1 MDSASVATSTVSLS
15 KQQEGSAP
23 EIEEVPSTVETE
35 VTCNVSGETT
45 DTRTRAYLA
54 QSPYKKYRLSQ
65 PHSKAPMQSP
75 STVIGETIGRVGGKL
90 FSCLHGGRHYVPS
103 GSEENDLMFDV
114 HQQNPVAK
122 RALHN
127 PPTLHM
133 EEEEEK
139 KEDHRRLQFKR
150 TPNSILSNQDY
161 PTCDGCLKRIY
172 PTDSVTK
179 AFSPTRTF
187 HSNCFKC
194 YLCSSQLRYHGE
206 EVCIRI
212 PDEESEEGSL
222 FRHILLCQPCQ
233 QASQSEYSEKRLST
247 IAGTRV
253 APTENE
259 FGDVDGVLDEIG
271 EELEHVMMHN
281 YVPTCTICGGNF
293 LSYESNRVVIMGPT
307 LKFHYE
313 CWETGKPSVD
323 IQQRKLEPIQAVR
336 YLPNELILRIRSEES
351 ITTLYF
357 EWKNRLEDF
366 KSLVAE
372 SKSTNSLRVLY
383 SINENTNTG
392 SSIKRPWVPL
402 KYLYTF
408 ELVGEPLGK
417 CMLADSTSTISRK
430 TNEDVEAIG
439 CMRVSRFELHH
450 AVRIRIP
457 IVKEYHGRGHG
468 QDHLDLQKSTLTID
482 LIDE

>member
-1 MDSASVATSTVSLS
+1 MESVSTATSNLSLSKREAPAPEIVQTTSTV
-15 KQQEGSAP
+15 E
-23 EIEEVPSTVETE
+23 STVETE
-35 VTCNVSGETT
+35 VTCNVSGEST
-45 DTRTRAYLA
+45 DSKTRAYLA
-54 QSPYKKYRLSQ
+54 QTPYKKYRLSE
-65 PHSKAPMQSP
+65 PTSKGNMRSP

-90 FSCLHGGRHYVPS
+90 FSCLQGDTHYVPK
-103 GSEENDLMFDV
+103 GEENDLSFDV
-114 HQQNPVAK
+114 HHNPVAR
-122 RALHN
+122 RALHK
-127 PPTLHM
+127 PSTPTTPSI
-133 EEEEEK
+133 EEEK
-139 KEDHRRLQFKR
+139 KEDHRVQQFKR
-150 TPNSILSNQDY
+150 TPNSILSIHND
-161 PTCDGCLKRIY
+161 PTCDSCLKRIY
-172 PTDSVTK
+172 PTDSITK

-187 HSNCFKC
+187 HSACFKC
-194 YLCSSQLRYHGE
+194 YLCNSQLRHHGQ

-212 PDEESEEGSL
+212 PDESDEAS

-259 FGDVDGVLDEIG
+259 FGDVDGVLDDIG

-281 YVPTCTICGGNF
+281 YVPTCTICGGDF
-293 LSYESNRVVIMGPT
+293 LSCDGNKVVIMGPT

-323 IQQRKLEPIQAVR
+323 LQQRKLEPIQAVK
-336 YLPNELILRIRSEES
+336 YLPTELILRIRSEES

-372 SKSTNSLRVLY
+372 SKNTNSLRVVY
-383 SINENTNTG
+383 SINQNTNTV
-392 SSIKRPWVPL
+392 SSKRPWIPL
-402 KYLYTF
+402 RYLYTF

-417 CMLADSTSTISRK
+417 GMLADSTSTISRK
-430 TNEDVEAIG
+430 SIEDMGAVG

-457 IVKEYHGRGHG
+457 IVKEKG
-468 QDHLDLQKSTLTID
+468 QDQLDLQQSMLTID
-482 LIDE
+482 MIDE